1 MTKLAPSCSKLNF
14 SSLRDINCSQL
25 LNLEISM
32 WPIKNQSHSSFV
44 CLFVALPCFVFFAA
58 LYYRYKLGSGRSRM
72 PSPPFFFILFF
83 CSLERPT
90 SNGPDAWLLIVELPL
105 MELENFRKITSS
117 FGVISVPL
125 MNWRV
130 APLDPIPVNMPL
142 ISLLNPY
149 P

>member
-1 MTKLAPSCSKLNF
+1 
-14 SSLRDINCSQL
+14 
-25 LNLEISM
+25 M

-44 CLFVALPCFVFFAA
+44 CLFVALPCFVFLLPYIIDINWEVEEVECLHHPLS
-58 LYYRYKLGSGRSRM
+58 LY
-72 PSPPFFFILFF
+72 FFF

-125 MNWRV
+125 MN
-130 APLDPIPVNMPL
+130 
-142 ISLLNPY
+142 
-149 P
+149 